1 MPTADRVG
9 GASVRTTCVF
19 PARGCRPVAGRTSGT
34 YMRLRSSDRW
44 GRAAG
49 PDRLPSAR
57 TAPGAW
63 SQFRQTQNAARSASP
78 KRGCAGSVRRLVS
91 GRELR
96 LHATAAVT
104 SADGGGFVSKKRLGR
119 FFPGLSG
126 GEGTRSQ
133 HSYGSTWMQVVS
145 VRPSPDVSS
154 PGGWSLPRSDSAHG
168 FRAAATGCRW
178 HCAGSRGTRG
188 RGSRRCGQAHDNGGS
203 IVTEA
208 GRPYV
213 LRRTV
218 ELNNERSDEKE
229 PQHRH
234 YRSRQP
240 EAGRS
245 ILTAPGHRP
254 RTHGDTQFSVP
265 RSTKSSS
272 RWQKCRAR
280 SRPRTRRE

>member
-133 HSYGSTWMQVVS
+133 HSYGSTCMQVGS

-168 FRAAATGCRW
+168 FRADTS
-178 HCAGSRGTRG
+178 AGSAPQPQVAVGIARGAAAHGGAAAVDVG
-188 RGSRRCGQAHDNGGS
+188 RHTTTAAPSSQRPGARTYSGGRLS
-203 IVTEA
+203 
-208 GRPYV
+208 
-213 LRRTV
+213 
-218 ELNNERSDEKE
+218 
-229 PQHRH
+229 
-234 YRSRQP
+234 
-240 EAGRS
+240 
-245 ILTAPGHRP
+245 
-254 RTHGDTQFSVP
+254 
-265 RSTKSSS
+265 
-272 RWQKCRAR
+272 
-280 SRPRTRRE
+280 